1 MTEITKVSTK
11 GQVVIP
17 SGIRKELGL
26 DIGTSVLVTRME
38 DFVLLKKINVPDVK
52 REFQKLTKWGT
63 KFSKEKGIKNEEDIT
78 RIIHKGR
85 GLKSG

>member
-26 DIGTSVLVTRME
+26 EIGTSVLVTRME
-38 DFVLLKKINVPDVK
+38 DFVLLKKINVPDMK
-52 REFQKLTKWGT
+52 KEFQKLTKWGT
-63 KFSKEKGIKNEEDIT
+63 RFAKEKGIKNEENVM

>member
-11 GQVVIP
+11 GQIVIP

-26 DIGTSVLVTRME
+26 GIGTSVLVTKME
-38 DFVLLKKINVPDVK
+38 DFVLLKKINVPDMK
-52 REFQKLTKWGT
+52 KEFQKLTKWGI
-63 KFSKEKGIKNEEDIT
+63 KFAKEKGIKNEEDVT